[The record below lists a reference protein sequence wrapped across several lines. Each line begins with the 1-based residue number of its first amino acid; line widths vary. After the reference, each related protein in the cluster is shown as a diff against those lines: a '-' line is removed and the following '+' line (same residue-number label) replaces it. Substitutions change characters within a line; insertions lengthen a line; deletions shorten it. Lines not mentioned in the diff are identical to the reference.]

1 MFIYILFMYN
11 FYFSVK
17 NMYIVLTP
25 HILCSKLIMIGD
37 DFMATTNVTI
47 RIDEE
52 LKKQAEDLFS
62 DLGLN
67 MTTAFISFIKQ
78 SVREQ
83 RIPFILSRNIPN
95 EETRLAIQEVQEMK
109 KNSNKKTYDS
119 FSELVE
125 EVQNEI

>member
-1 MFIYILFMYN
+1 
-11 FYFSVK
+11 
-17 NMYIVLTP
+17 
-25 HILCSKLIMIGD
+25 
-37 DFMATTNVTI
+37 MATTNVTI
-47 RIDEE
+47 RMDEE

-95 EETRLAIQEVQEMK
+95 TDTKLAIQEVQEMK
-109 KNSNKKTYDS
+109 KNLNKKTYSS
-119 FSELVE
+119 FSELVK
-125 EVQNEI
+125 EVENDV

>member
-1 MFIYILFMYN
+1 MYN
-11 FYFSVK
+11 FYFFTK
-17 NMYIVLTP
+17 NMHTVLTL
-25 HILCSKLIMIGD
+25 HIQYSKIIEIGD
-37 DFMATTNVTI
+37 DFMATTNITI

-83 RIPFILSRNIPN
+83 RIPFILSRNVPN
-95 EETRLAIQEVQEMK
+95 EETKLAIQEVEEMK
-109 KNSNKKTYDS
+109 KNPNKKTYSS

>member
-11 FYFSVK
+11 FYFPVK

-25 HILCSKLIMIGD
+25 HILYSKLIMIGD

>member
-1 MFIYILFMYN
+1 
-11 FYFSVK
+11 
-17 NMYIVLTP
+17 
-25 HILCSKLIMIGD
+25 
-37 DFMATTNVTI
+37 MATTNVTI

-95 EETRLAIQEVQEMK
+95 EETKLAIQEVEEMK
-109 KNSNKKTYDS
+109 KNPNKKAYSS

-125 EVQNEI
+125 EVQNKI